1 MVVQS
6 TKIISIFKSKNKKK
20 MTANT
25 DFQRK
30 GSLWVFSQILGFKN
44 YPNVDDSETV
54 GKAVLVC
61 AKGDGVLDPA
71 ERDWQVGFFSALGAP
86 ESLLEKLEIYDAND
100 DLAELLANSSDRIKN
115 LVQRDIVY
123 QAIKASAA
131 DGDYSEQ
138 EHKKICQMAEL
149 LGVTSDVVAQ
159 LVELHKEEE
168 QLREK
173 RIKLIFPKGS
183 PY

>member
-1 MVVQS
+1 
-6 TKIISIFKSKNKKK
+6 
-20 MTANT
+20 MTVTT
-25 DFQRK
+25 DYQRK
-30 GSLWVFSQILGFKN
+30 GSLWVFNQILGFKS

-86 ESLLEKLEIYDAND
+86 ESLLEKLETYEAND

-131 DGDYSEQ
+131 EGDYSEQ
-138 EHKKICQMAEL
+138 EHEKICQMAQL
-149 LGVTSDVVAQ
+149 LGVTSEVVEQ

-168 QLREK
+168 LLREK
-173 RIKLIFPKGS
+173 RIKLIFPNGS

>member
-1 MVVQS
+1 
-6 TKIISIFKSKNKKK
+6 
-20 MTANT
+20 MTTTT

-30 GSLWVFSQILGFKN
+30 GSLWVFNRILGFTTF
-44 YPNVDDSETV
+44 PNVEDSETV
-54 GKAVLVC
+54 NKAILVC

-71 ERDWQVGFFSALGAP
+71 ERDWQLGFVSACGAP
-86 ESLLEKLEIYDAND
+86 ESLLKKLETYEAND

-131 DGDYSEQ
+131 EGDYSEQ
-138 EHKKICQMAEL
+138 EHEKICQMAKL
-149 LGVTSDVVAQ
+149 LGVTSEVVEQ

-173 RIKLIFPKGS
+173 RIKLIFPNGS